1 MQSVGTWLRQ
11 ARIAQGQTLEGIS
24 AATRITLK
32 NLAAIEADDLAKI
45 SSPFIYRSFVRQYAE
60 ALKLDYTARAA
71 DVRAASHSIP
81 EPLIPGQAGIVPVR
95 TGTVIP
101 PHVPRDFRWMY
112 PVAALILVVVACS
125 SLYGL
130 YQHPPVE
137 RHRRISPVVL
147 AAQRPLQTAAPL
159 PRPPQPPPAPPLA
172 AKPESPIH
180 LELSAIEPTWLS
192 LTSDGKPGYKGIL
205 ETSATTTLD
214 SHDRARVQLG
224 NAGGVNVSFNG
235 KALGALGKRGQVRTI
250 EFTTAGYREIT
261 LPAAPAASP
270 QVAAINP
277 SGE

>member
-32 NLAAIEADDLAKI
+32 NLSAIEADELAKL

-60 ALKLDYTARAA
+60 GLKLDYAAMAA

-81 EPLIPGQAGIVPVR
+81 EPLMPGQAGIVPVR

-112 PVAALILVVVACS
+112 PIAALILVVVACS

-159 PRPPQPPPAPPLA
+159 PRPPQPPPAPPA
-172 AKPESPIH
+172 ATKPESPIH

-192 LTSDGKPGYKGIL
+192 LTSDGKPAYKGIL

-214 SHDRARVQLG
+214 SHDRARIQLG
-224 NAGGVNVSFNG
+224 NAGGVNVLFNG

-250 EFTTAGYREIT
+250 EFTTAGYREIA
-261 LPAAPAASP
+261 LPPPAAAQPQSAA
-270 QVAAINP
+270 VNP

>member
-32 NLAAIEADDLAKI
+32 NLSVIEADELNKI

-60 ALKLDYTARAA
+60 ALKLDYAARAA

-81 EPLIPGQAGIVPVR
+81 EPLIPGQASMVPVR

-147 AAQRPLQTAAPL
+147 AAVQHPSHPALPAIAP
-159 PRPPQPPPAPPLA
+159 PPPPPAP
-172 AKPESPIH
+172 KIESPIH

-192 LTSDGKPGYKGIL
+192 VTSDGKQAYKGIL

-214 SHDRARVQLG
+214 SQDSARIHLG

-250 EFTTAGYREIT
+250 EFTTAGYREIA
-261 LPAAPAASP
+261 LPPPAAAQPQPPA
-270 QVAAINP
+270 VNP

>member
-60 ALKLDYTARAA
+60 ALKLDYGAMAA

-81 EPLIPGQAGIVPVR
+81 EPLIPGQADIVPVR

-101 PHVPRDFRWMY
+101 PYVPRDFRWMY
-112 PVAALILVVVACS
+112 PIAALILVVVACS

-147 AAQRPLQTAAPL
+147 AAQRPLQTATPL
-159 PRPPQPPPAPPLA
+159 PRPPQPPPAPPVA

-192 LTSDGKPGYKGIL
+192 LTSDGKPAYKGIL

-214 SHDRARVQLG
+214 SHDRARIQLG
-224 NAGGVNVSFNG
+224 NAGGVNVLFNG

-250 EFTTAGYREIT
+250 ECTTAGYREIA
-261 LPAAPAASP
+261 LPPAAAAQP
-270 QVAAINP
+270 QSAVNP

>member
-32 NLAAIEADDLAKI
+32 NLAAIEADELAKI

-60 ALKLDYTARAA
+60 ALKLDYAAMAA

-81 EPLIPGQAGIVPVR
+81 EPLMPGQAGIVPVR

-130 YQHPPVE
+130 YQHPPVD
-137 RHRRISPVVL
+137 RHRRIAPVVL
-147 AAQRPLQTAAPL
+147 AAQRPSQVATAVPVA
-159 PRPPQPPPAPPLA
+159 PAPPA
-172 AKPESPIH
+172 APKIESPIH
-180 LELSAIEPTWLS
+180 L
-192 LTSDGKPGYKGIL
+192 
-205 ETSATTTLD
+205 
-214 SHDRARVQLG
+214 
-224 NAGGVNVSFNG
+224 
-235 KALGALGKRGQVRTI
+235 
-250 EFTTAGYREIT
+250 
-261 LPAAPAASP
+261 
-270 QVAAINP
+270 
-277 SGE
+277 